1 LNASSKPFVQQ
12 RIYIFRSKAN
22 VAKSIRKNHVLPA

>member
-12 RIYIFRSKAN
+12 RIYIFGTNRN
-22 VAKSIRKNHVLPA
+22 VVKSIRKTG